1 MKKDQ
6 LRNRVFVALLMLLL
20 FGSLLRINAAS
31 PRVDV
36 HALSAQTALPD
47 QLVLLEGG
55 TLKKNQLG
63 GESLYFTLE
72 WQDGGCLFL
81 PKAGGCTL
89 LVNGTAWDDLQDGKL
104 RLFQFQDAP
113 APDGRY
119 EVEICISGK
128 TLDRYGRC
136 LYLGPLAAVSA
147 CVSSQIVSRFMVTG
161 ICLCVM
167 LFSALLYT
175 WKRSEKYLFWLAL
188 YAACMLLRTQDALGI
203 GLFIGTENP
212 LFEALDNFVVSSD
225 VFRLI
230 YLILS
235 AWLNYQVMRRFLSVR
250 LFGHSILCYIVSA
263 AVLLTVGK
271 ACFGHNLF
279 WEILYFTVFYTC
291 QIVCIQKDP
300 ELPTIERHTLSVAWV
315 LTAVFQYFHILTSHG
330 VIPPGTVGLQFHIPP
345 IVSCIFPVAFFL
357 IACRRFAT
365 KFQEADD
372 LNTHLEA
379 AVAEKTQEQ
388 SLFIRSMLHNLKTPL
403 FSLTGYSDM
412 AAASLEDPEQAQ
424 HYLAKVS
431 DKAQYVSR
439 LLDRLFLLT
448 QMDAQQVVF
457 QQVPVN
463 LTGLLETI
471 AETTRLKG
479 KEKDIRVSL
488 TAQPDAYCVGDPLY
502 LQQAFQNITDNAVEH
517 THPGGS
523 LWLSLEGT
531 VDQWVLAFAD
541 NGCGI
546 AIEDLPRIFDRYYS
560 NHHGR
565 RSSSGLGLTIAK
577 EIITHHGGSIAVTS
591 QPEKGTV
598 FTVKLP
604 RPDETQAPSI
614 F

>member
-1 MKKDQ
+1 MKKER
-6 LRNRVFVALLMLLL
+6 LRNRVFVVLLMLLL
-20 FGSLLRINAAS
+20 FGSLLRINADS
-31 PRVDV
+31 PRMDV
-36 HALSAQTALPD
+36 RKLSAQTALPD
-47 QLVLLEGG
+47 QLLLLEGG
-55 TLKKNQLG
+55 TLTKNRFG
-63 GESLYFTLE
+63 GESVYFTLE
-72 WQDGGCLFL
+72 WQGGGCLFL
-81 PKAGGCTL
+81 PKAGGCSL
-89 LVNGTAWDDLQDGKL
+89 IVNGTAWDDLQDGKL

-119 EVEICISGK
+119 EIEIRSSGK
-128 TLDRYGRC
+128 TLDRYGCC

-161 ICLCVM
+161 ICLCIM
-167 LFSALLYT
+167 LFSALLYA

-188 YAACMLLRTQDALGI
+188 YAAGMLLRTQDALGV
-203 GLFIGTENP
+203 GLFIGSKNP
-212 LFEALDNFVVSSD
+212 LFEAVDRFVVSSA

-235 AWLNYQVMRRFLSVR
+235 AWLNYQVMRRFLSSR
-250 LFGHSILCYIVSA
+250 IFGRSILCYIVSA

-271 ACFGHNLF
+271 ACFGHSLF
-279 WEILYFTVFYTC
+279 WETLYFAVLYTC

-300 ELPTIERHTLSVAWV
+300 ELPAIEQHTLSVAWL
-315 LTAVFQYFHILTSHG
+315 LTAVFQFFHTFTSHG
-330 VIPPGTVGLQFHIPP
+330 AIPPGTIGLQFHIPP
-345 IVSCIFPVAFFL
+345 IVSCIFPVGFFL

-379 AVAEKTQEQ
+379 AVEEKTQEQ

-412 AAASLEDPEQAQ
+412 AAASLEDPEQAR

-439 LLDRLFLLT
+439 LLDRLFLLM
-448 QMDAQQVVF
+448 QMDARQVVF
-457 QQVPVN
+457 QQVPVC
-463 LTGLLETI
+463 LTSLLETI
-471 AETTRLKG
+471 GETTRLKG
-479 KEKDIRVSL
+479 KEKGIQVSL
-488 TAQPDAYCVGDPLY
+488 TAQTDAYCVGDPLY

-517 THPGGS
+517 TQQGGI
-523 LWLSLEGT
+523 LRLSLQGT
-531 VDQWVLAFAD
+531 DGQWVLTFAD

-546 AIEDLPRIFDRYYS
+546 SIEDLPRIFDRYYS

-577 EIITHHGGSIAVTS
+577 EIIMRHGGSIAVTS

-598 FTVKLP
+598 FTVRLP
-604 RPDETQAPSI
+604 QPDEMQALST